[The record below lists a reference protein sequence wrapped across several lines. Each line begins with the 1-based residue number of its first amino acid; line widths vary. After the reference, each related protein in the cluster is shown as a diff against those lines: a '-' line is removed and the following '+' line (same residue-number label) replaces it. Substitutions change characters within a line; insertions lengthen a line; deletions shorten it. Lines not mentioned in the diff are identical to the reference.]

1 MLTCFFLFNG
11 QYICVLLTDQSVLNY
26 HFTLNNMRFIVLAI
40 LTLLSIELVSAQD
53 AGTITGVV
61 RDSATGEPLAGLT
74 VSCTEA
80 KKAVATSD
88 NGTFQFLKLASGWYT
103 IKVTGIGWMV
113 AIKKIEVRGNQST
126 NLDFMLVQSAQNV
139 GEIIVYGASRQQEKL
154 TTAPAAISVVTPL
167 AIEQATAHGSV
178 GKTME
183 HLVGVDVVQSGSND
197 FNINSRGFNNSIN
210 RRMLV
215 LIDGRD
221 PSTPLINLNEWNSL
235 SSVLADVSNIEV
247 VHGPGSALYGQNAYN
262 GVVNIRTSDPK
273 DVLGTRVSLT
283 AGEWETYKG
292 AVRHAGVIGDF
303 AHKLTFGYSQQ
314 LNYSIVSRL
323 RDSTK
328 PNNGLEYPGLA
339 YDVRPLTDEGRRPF
353 AFVGT
358 ARLDYYLDTASRVL
372 LEGGYTNS
380 GNEFYVNQTGR
391 ILIQQVTRPFARVAY
406 NSDRINVQ
414 ALWQNRTVPKAQ
426 LVYNA
431 LATSGEKSDVLSIDA
446 QYNNMFLADRLRI
459 IVGAQHERQY
469 VNTTYDYEV
478 TPPDQVM
485 GFLDPDN
492 QFGSFTGGYA
502 QAEYQAMP
510 TLKLVGA
517 LRVDGSNL
525 FETQISPK
533 VGVVFELIKG
543 QSLRVTYNRSFLR
556 PSFADFYR
564 KSPAGPPVNL
574 TSVET
579 TVDSVTSQ
587 IVGQQVSSNLNL
599 GVTRQWNL
607 GNPSLVPEKAKSF
620 EIGYRGTPIKKVFL
634 EVSGYFNQRTDL
646 ISAPLGGL
654 APNVYPPVKSNTGN
668 DVWNRV
674 ADSVLASELAKVNPN
689 FPSRLATYNS
699 SAALVIAPTNIAV
712 VDELGAEI
720 SAGYFITNELSVS
733 ANYAYLDVTVRDNS
747 VSAQKILPNTSRHR
761 INGALE
767 YIEPGKF
774 DAVVQLRYVE
784 GFQWIAG
791 LFEGRVPSYAVVN
804 LNAGYYVLPELRV
817 GISVFNLL
825 DREHYEI
832 FGGTILRRQATGT
845 LTYTF

>member
-1 MLTCFFLFNG
+1 
-11 QYICVLLTDQSVLNY
+11 
-26 HFTLNNMRFIVLAI
+26 MRFLVLTIVILLAFEAI
-40 LTLLSIELVSAQD
+40 HAKEAGSIA
-53 AGTITGVV
+53 GVV
-61 RDSATGEPLAGLT
+61 RDSATGELLEGIT
-74 VSCTEA
+74 VTCVEV
-80 KKAVATSD
+80 KKTVATSKE
-88 NGTFQFLKLASGWYT
+88 GEFQFSFLADGRYS
-103 IKVTGIGWMV
+103 IKVTGIGWMPV
-113 AIKKIEVRGNQST
+113 IKKVEVRGTESAKVE
-126 NLDFMLVQSAQNV
+126 FMLVQSAQSQ
-139 GEIIVYGASRQQEKL
+139 GEIIVYAASRRQEKL
-154 TTAPAAISVVTPL
+154 TGAPAALSVVSPL
-167 AIEQATAHGSV
+167 AIEQGTAHGSV

-183 HLVGVDVVQSGSND
+183 HLVGVDVVQNGSND

-235 SSVLADVSNIEV
+235 SSLLGDIATIEV

-262 GVVNIRTSDPK
+262 GVVNIRTSDPR

-292 AVRHAGVIGDF
+292 SIRHAGEMGDL
-303 AHKLTFGYSQQ
+303 AYKLTFGYSQQ

-339 YDVRPLTDEGRRPF
+339 YDVRPLTDDARRPF
-353 AFVGT
+353 AIVGT
-358 ARLDYYLDTASRVL
+358 ARLDYHLDTTSRL
-372 LEGGYTNS
+372 LFEGGYSNS

-414 ALWQNRTVPKAQ
+414 ALWQNRTAPKAQ

-431 LATSGEKSDVLSIDA
+431 MATSGEKSDVLSIDA
-446 QYNNMFLADRLRI
+446 QYNNTYLNDKLRI

-469 VNTTYDYEV
+469 VNTTYDYQV
-478 TPPDQVM
+478 TPPDVVM
-485 GFLDPDN
+485 PLLSPDD
-492 QFGSFTGGYA
+492 QFGTFTGGYT
-502 QAEYQAMP
+502 QAEFRAAASI
-510 TLKLVGA
+510 KLVGA

-533 VGVVFELIKG
+533 AGVVFEPATG
-543 QSLRVTYNRSFLR
+543 QSFRLTYNRSFLR

-574 TSVET
+574 AGVEA

-599 GVTRQWNL
+599 GVTPQWNL
-607 GNPSLVPEKAKSF
+607 GNPTLVPEKAQSI
-620 EIGYRGTPIKKVFL
+620 EIGYRGTPINKVFVD
-634 EVSGYFNQRTDL
+634 VSGYFNQRTDL

-654 APNVYPPVKSNTGN
+654 APNVFPPVESNTGN
-668 DVWNRV
+668 DAWNHV
-674 ADSVLASELAKVNPN
+674 ADSVLAAELAKINPN
-689 FPSRLATYNS
+689 FPARLATYNS

-712 VDELGAEI
+712 VNEMGAEI

-733 ANYAYLDVTVRDNS
+733 ANYAYLDVTVKDNS

-767 YIEPGKF
+767 YIDPGKF
-774 DAVVQLRYVE
+774 DAGIQLRYVE

-791 LFEGRVPSYAVVN
+791 LFEGRVPSYAVLN
-804 LNAGYYVLPELRV
+804 LNAGYYVLPELRAS
-817 GISVFNLL
+817 ISVFNLL

-845 LTYTF
+845 LTYTFR